1 MRPDVL
7 CRDVCAPRP
16 VADMPKNGGSAPPA
30 WLGSFRC
37 MVVRYEGS
45 LTIYQAFS
53 HIARFAIVLRR
64 ALK

>member
-1 MRPDVL
+1 
-7 CRDVCAPRP
+7 
-16 VADMPKNGGSAPPA
+16 MPKNGGSAPPA